1 VKARPSFEK
10 RRKEMERKDHQRDKA
25 ERRKARR
32 DAQPDGTE
40 AAAAEPTTLPEPGT
54 HDDTK

>member
-1 VKARPSFEK
+1 LVKARPSFDK

-32 DAQPDGTE
+32 DAPPVGPE
-40 AAAAEPTTLPEPGT
+40 SAAEPPSPEPSAN
-54 HDDTK
+54 DQSK